1 MVNRPF
7 LDSQK
12 WQEQQWRANRD
23 GAHWH
28 ILDFEK
34 LVIRACAKIGIP
46 MFAHSVVRTDAEQ
59 TALFVQGVS
68 KARAG
73 QSWHNF
79 GCAIDL
85 IHSVK
90 GWNLADHE
98 WRLLR
103 HIGMEVAGRFGLK
116 VEWGGDWRFYDPAHW
131 QLEERGML
139 YSFPYPPKPKGV
151 RVGARPPSKQISPG
165 R

>member
-1 MVNRPF
+1 MVNGPF
-7 LDSQK
+7 LKSQK

-34 LVIRACAKIGIP
+34 LFIRACAKMGIP

-59 TALFVQGVS
+59 TALFVKGVS

-73 QSWHNF
+73 QSWHNY
-79 GCAIDL
+79 GCAID
-85 IHSVK
+85 IVHSVK
-90 GWNLADHE
+90 AWNLTDHE

-103 HIGMEVAGRFGLK
+103 HIGMEVAGRNGLK

-131 QLEERGML
+131 QLELRDKQ
-139 YSFPYPPKPKGV
+139 SFPYPPKPKGV